1 MTVNNIY
8 FNIHSHN
15 SDLENKWTIINVHE
29 HFLTA
34 GSCNYL
40 SMGLHPWHLKP
51 ETADAEFRDLQQA
64 SVHEN
69 VWAIGEC
76 GLDKA
81 IVTDIKFQEKIFVQQ
96 LLWAN
101 EINKPLIIH
110 CVRAYDEILLLLKK
124 HQNKVPVIFHGFN
137 KKMDTAQRII
147 QSGHWL
153 SFGSALQHFRTREVF
168 EQLPLNHI
176 FLETDDGNLDIRMI
190 YQLAASIRNITEEQ
204 LSLQLHQ
211 NVKTVF
217 NTEIK

>member
-1 MTVNNIY
+1 MSSLYI
-8 FNIHSHN
+8 NIHSHHSPAPGERCIRSVYRN
-15 SDLENKWTIINVHE
+15 FSENTTSVPV
-29 HFLTA
+29 
-34 GSCNYL
+34 
-40 SMGLHPWHLKP
+40 SMGLHPWHIKA
-51 ETADAEFRDLQQA
+51 ETAAAQFVELQQA
-64 SVHEN
+64 SIHEN

-101 EINKPLIIH
+101 EIGKPLIIH

-147 QSGHWL
+147 QAGHWL
-153 SFGSALQHFRTREVF
+153 SFGAALQHFRTREVF

-176 FLETDDGNLDIRMI
+176 FLETDDGNLDIRTI

-217 NTEIK
+217 NTDIT

>member
-1 MTVNNIY
+1 M
-8 FNIHSHN
+8 
-15 SDLENKWTIINVHE
+15 
-29 HFLTA
+29 
-34 GSCNYL
+34 
-40 SMGLHPWHLKP
+40 
-51 ETADAEFRDLQQA
+51 
-64 SVHEN
+64 
-69 VWAIGEC
+69 
-76 GLDKA
+76 
-81 IVTDIKFQEKIFVQQ
+81 QQ

-137 KKMDTAQRII
+137 KKLDTAQRII
-147 QSGHWL
+147 QAGHWL

-168 EQLPLNHI
+168 EQLPLNYI
-176 FLETDDGNLDIRMI
+176 FLETDDGNLDIRSV

-217 NTEIK
+217 NTEIT